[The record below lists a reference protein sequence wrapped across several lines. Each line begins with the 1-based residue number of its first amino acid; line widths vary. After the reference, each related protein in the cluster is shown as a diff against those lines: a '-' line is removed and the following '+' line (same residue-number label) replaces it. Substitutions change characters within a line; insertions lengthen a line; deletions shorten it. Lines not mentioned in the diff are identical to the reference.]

1 MKNLLNQF
9 NFKKSAQNLGVSIW
23 QTPNFLFMVMGI
35 IISAT
40 IIILFYLTEDYADPR
55 VLIFSECFVVT
66 IMLSVGSNIIGRV
79 TDIAKINRLKT
90 RFIEL
95 ASSRLKDPLATVHW
109 ELEILLERT
118 EGVLNEKQRERID
131 SIIESNEN
139 MISLVKDLLDVVR
152 IEDNKK
158 IEGKDIINMDKL
170 LNKIIYSQKEYA
182 KSKKI
187 KIEYDNQVPER
198 YVKGDR
204 RLVRIAVENVIFN
217 AICFSPKGRKVQ
229 VKIVQ
234 KNNKLVV
241 KIKDNGHGI
250 PKEEKEY
257 IFSKFFRA
265 SNILSHNINGTGLG
279 LYVTKRIVDGSGGR
293 IWFES
298 KQGKG
303 SEFFIEFP
311 IFFSNAN

>member
-1 MKNLLNQF
+1 
-9 NFKKSAQNLGVSIW
+9 
-23 QTPNFLFMVMGI
+23 
-35 IISAT
+35 
-40 IIILFYLTEDYADPR
+40 
-55 VLIFSECFVVT
+55 
-66 IMLSVGSNIIGRV
+66 
-79 TDIAKINRLKT
+79 
-90 RFIEL
+90 
-95 ASSRLKDPLATVHW
+95 
-109 ELEILLERT
+109 LEILLERT
-118 EGVLNEKQRERID
+118 EGVLNEKQRERIN

-170 LNKIIYSQKEYA
+170 LSKIIYSQKEYA

-198 YVKGDR
+198 YIKGDR
-204 RLVRIAVENVIFN
+204 RLVRISIENVIFN

-229 VKIVQ
+229 IKIIQ

-241 KIKDNGHGI
+241 QIKDNGHGI

-293 IWFES
+293 IWFKS
-298 KQGKG
+298 KQDAG

>member
-1 MKNLLNQF
+1 
-9 NFKKSAQNLGVSIW
+9 
-23 QTPNFLFMVMGI
+23 MGI
-35 IISAT
+35 IISIT
-40 IIILFYLTEDYADPR
+40 IIILFYLTKDYADPR
-55 VLIFSECFVVT
+55 ILIFSECFVVT
-66 IMLSVGSNIIGRV
+66 IMLSVGSNIIGRI

-131 SIIESNEN
+131 SIIESNES
-139 MISLVKDLLDVVR
+139 MISLVKDLLNVVR

-158 IEGKDIINMDKL
+158 IEGKDIINVDKL
-170 LNKIIYSQKEYA
+170 LSKIIYSQKEYA

-187 KIEYDNQVPER
+187 KVEYDNQVPER

-204 RLVRIAVENVIFN
+204 RLVRIAIENVIFN

-229 VKIVQ
+229 IKIIQ
-234 KNNKLVV
+234 QNNKLVV

-250 PKEEKEY
+250 PEEEKEY

-265 SNILSHNINGTGLG
+265 SNILSHNIDGTGLG

-293 IWFES
+293 IWFKS